1 MNVFQHD
8 MFVVSGIVGACLMC
22 RTAWYYEIVC
32 VWMQGKG
39 DLCVDAGGGGGGG
52 EIE

>member
-1 MNVFQHD
+1 MCFN

-32 VWMQGKG
+32 VDAGEGVCVHVWMLG
-39 DLCVDAGGGGGGG
+39 AGGGGG
-52 EIE
+52 IE